1 MQGTV
6 GGFHQSRSSERLRI
20 QFSRVL
26 TVFVVKWFDD
36 CAGHKEMLGGEK
48 ERVLRIFC
56 RFKGRFA
63 AAGTVDEQGWI
74 KKIFDRRLPSD
85 LP

>member
-1 MQGTV
+1 
-6 GGFHQSRSSERLRI
+6 
-20 QFSRVL
+20 
-26 TVFVVKWFDD
+26 
-36 CAGHKEMLGGEK
+36 MLGGEK